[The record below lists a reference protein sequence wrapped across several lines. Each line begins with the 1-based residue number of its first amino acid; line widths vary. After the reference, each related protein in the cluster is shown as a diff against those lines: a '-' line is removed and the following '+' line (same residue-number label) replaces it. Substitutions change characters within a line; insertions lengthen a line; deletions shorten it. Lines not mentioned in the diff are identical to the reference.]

1 QALETDRGCLQ
12 KMKKYVKTMCTSGQ
26 TYVENEELFSNYLE
40 KFGNNYLEREEPHLA
55 TAFLKFS
62 VYTKEL
68 SSHLKSMNRQVNN
81 VIVFSLDT
89 LLKGDLK
96 EVKGDLKK
104 SFDKTWK
111 DYETK
116 IHTPRSKTEKEED
129 MERERKAVQLQMC
142 EYLIKVNEIQS
153 KKGADFLQHLIK
165 LYHTHSSFFQDSLK
179 IVESL
184 KGSVEDLTAE
194 LTNIKQAQDD
204 ERKKLCAMKDKLKD
218 SLQVESKEDAG
229 KLQAVYSL
237 HQLQGNKTHG
247 NEKSGHLLKKS
258 DGIRK
263 VWQKRKCDV
272 RNGFLLIYHGVANRQ
287 PAKLNLLTCQ
297 VKPSAED
304 RKCFSLISYNRTYH
318 FQVEDERECTVWF
331 LFLSRSN
338 YVLLFACFKY
348 ESRIPVM
355 LSPTFSYLNCKPIW
369 QRDHNCAYCP
379 TDPSWLATNLGILT
393 CIECSGIHR
402 EMGVHVSRI
411 QSITL
416 DVLSTAELLLARN
429 VGNYRFNEILES
441 NLPTDCDIKPTAD
454 SDMNERR
461 SYITAKY
468 IERKFTKRSAQSSAD
483 KAAALCAALVAKDI
497 FALIEVYSEG
507 VDLLEPLDAA
517 QQEKGETALHF
528 AVRQS
533 DRSSLHLVD
542 FLILNCR
549 NVNKQTE
556 NGNTALHFCSRYNA
570 TECLKLLLR
579 SKAALH
585 VSNEAGETALD
596 IAKQMDHA
604 QCEDLLTLAE
614 KGLFNPRTP
623 VEYNWKLDKDDL
635 CESEDE
641 LDEKVTELSCQ
652 QIRAAQ
658 SFVFD
663 AWINSQSCLSCPSIS
678 LPKNVLRMQYQV
690 FKHHLFCTSSTI
702 TPVNPTEEFPPQVKR
717 CIAQIGIGHL
727 SNAPSSLGL
736 ADGAGGRR
744 KPPPPPP
751 NRPLHKRTHSEP
763 FGPSQLRN
771 STPPPIP
778 PLPHISPVLS
788 SKWGGEERQEI
799 IPTNKESSGRI
810 ARKVKKNEIGTV
822 ILSLFKKTTLPEISQ
837 QHVENAALARR
848 PSTQRPRPA
857 PPSPPDKLALAL
869 QLNYRPPSPSSIFTK
884 IPRLLT
890 SPPPPPASCL
900 PSSVNLE
907 KLSASSGSGPSSSSS
922 VSKKFQ
928 VWTFSISVESG
939 LVDGSKVSR
948 EPISRPRPHP
958 PLPPK
963 PQEMP
968 HRPPVPLPRKPPL
981 MKPKIKRVKAKY
993 DCQAD
998 QKDELTFMK
1007 GDIIVVEREDDDEWW
1022 SGYVEGVPA
1031 RRGAFP
1037 VSFIEQLTD

>member
-1 QALETDRGCLQ
+1 MMDMFSVDEFLEECRENGTTTNSSSTFSSKMNVYKKSFSNIEEALETDRGCLQ

-116 IHTPRSKTEKEED
+116 MSKTEKEED

-218 SLQVESKEDAG
+218 YLQVESKEVGKNFFDAG

-318 FQVEDERECTVWF
+318 FQVEDERECAVWV
-331 LFLSRSN
+331 S
-338 YVLLFACFKY
+338 VLTNSKEEAMNNAFKG
-348 ESRIPVM
+348 EHGADISSVQELTSDIILEVQSMPGNDTCCDCSV
-355 LSPTFSYLNCKPIW
+355 
-369 QRDHNCAYCP
+369 A
-379 TDPSWLATNLGILT
+379 DPSWLATNLGILT

-441 NLPTDCDIKPTAD
+441 NLPSDCDIKPAAD

-468 IERKFTKRSAQSSAD
+468 IERKYTKRSAQSSAD
-483 KAAALCAALVAKDI
+483 KAAALCAALVAKDV

-517 QQEKGETALHF
+517 HVQEKGETALHF

-556 NGNTALHFCSRYNA
+556 NGNTALHYCSRYNA

-641 LDEKVTELSCQ
+641 LDEKPARNIRPTSCITRASQVTSEHESQ
-652 QIRAAQ
+652 KAAKRR
-658 SFVFD
+658 
-663 AWINSQSCLSCPSIS
+663 LT
-678 LPKNVLRMQYQV
+678 LPAGYSTQDVSTTAAPAVLAAGRV
-690 FKHHLFCTSSTI
+690 ADI
-702 TPVNPTEEFPPQVKR
+702 PT
-717 CIAQIGIGHL
+717 
-727 SNAPSSLGL
+727 PSSPGGSRKVAMGKGTALPGQASPAL
-736 ADGAGGRR
+736 SILLAYSRQKSFSALSRCYSWAATERDLVEMFSTHAPLPPLVLSAASPGSADGPGGRR

-771 STPPPIP
+771 STPPPVP

-788 SKWGGEERQEI
+788 SKWDGAEI
-799 IPTNKESSGRI
+799 
-810 ARKVKKNEIGTV
+810 
-822 ILSLFKKTTLPEISQ
+822 
-837 QHVENAALARR
+837 
-848 PSTQRPRPA
+848 
-857 PPSPPDKLALAL
+857 
-869 QLNYRPPSPSSIFTK
+869 
-884 IPRLLT
+884 
-890 SPPPPPASCL
+890 
-900 PSSVNLE
+900 
-907 KLSASSGSGPSSSSS
+907 
-922 VSKKFQ
+922 
-928 VWTFSISVESG
+928 
-939 LVDGSKVSR
+939 SR

-1007 GDIIVVEREDDDEWW
+1007 GDTIVVEREEDDEWW
-1022 SGYVEGVPA
+1022 HGYVEGVPA

>member
-1 QALETDRGCLQ
+1 MMMDMFSVDEFLEECRENGTNSTNSSSTFSSKMNVYKKSFSNIEEALETDRGCLQ

-116 IHTPRSKTEKEED
+116 MSKTEKEED

-318 FQVEDERECTVWF
+318 FQVEDERECAVWV
-331 LFLSRSN
+331 S
-338 YVLLFACFKY
+338 VLTNSKEEAMNNAFKG
-348 ESRIPVM
+348 EHGADISSVQELTSDIILEVQSMPGNDTCCDCSV
-355 LSPTFSYLNCKPIW
+355 
-369 QRDHNCAYCP
+369 A
-379 TDPSWLATNLGILT
+379 DPSWLATNLGILT

-441 NLPTDCDIKPTAD
+441 NLPSDCDIKPAAD

-468 IERKFTKRSAQSSAD
+468 IERKYTKRSAQSSAD
-483 KAAALCAALVAKDI
+483 KAAALCAALVAKDV

-517 QQEKGETALHF
+517 HVQEKGETALHF

-556 NGNTALHFCSRYNA
+556 NGNTALHYCSRYNA

-641 LDEKVTELSCQ
+641 LDEKPARNIRPTSCITRASQVTSEHESQ
-652 QIRAAQ
+652 KAAKRR
-658 SFVFD
+658 
-663 AWINSQSCLSCPSIS
+663 LT
-678 LPKNVLRMQYQV
+678 LPAGYSTQDVSTTAAPAVLAAGRV
-690 FKHHLFCTSSTI
+690 ADI
-702 TPVNPTEEFPPQVKR
+702 PT
-717 CIAQIGIGHL
+717 
-727 SNAPSSLGL
+727 PSSPGGSRKVAMASPGS
-736 ADGAGGRR
+736 ADGPGGRR

-771 STPPPIP
+771 STPPPVP

-788 SKWGGEERQEI
+788 K
-799 IPTNKESSGRI
+799 SGR
-810 ARKVKKNEIGTV
+810 KSFPQTKN
-822 ILSLFKKTTLPEISQ
+822 LPAGLQES
-837 QHVENAALARR
+837 VENAALARR

-857 PPSPPDKLALAL
+857 PPSPPDNCA
-869 QLNYRPPSPSSIFTK
+869 
-884 IPRLLT
+884 
-890 SPPPPPASCL
+890 
-900 PSSVNLE
+900 
-907 KLSASSGSGPSSSSS
+907 
-922 VSKKFQ
+922 
-928 VWTFSISVESG
+928 VESG
-939 LVDGSKVSR
+939 VVDGSKVSR

-1007 GDIIVVEREDDDEWW
+1007 GDTIVVEREEDDEWW
-1022 SGYVEGVPA
+1022 HGYVEGVPA

>member
-1 QALETDRGCLQ
+1 MMMDMFSVDEFLEECRENGTTTNSSSTFSSKMNVYKKSFSNIEEALETDRGCLQ

-116 IHTPRSKTEKEED
+116 MSKTEKEED

-318 FQVEDERECTVWF
+318 FQVEDERECAVWV
-331 LFLSRSN
+331 S
-338 YVLLFACFKY
+338 VLTNSKEEAMNNAFKG
-348 ESRIPVM
+348 EHGADISSVQELTSDIILEVQSMPGNDTCCDCSV
-355 LSPTFSYLNCKPIW
+355 
-369 QRDHNCAYCP
+369 A
-379 TDPSWLATNLGILT
+379 DPSWLATNLGILT

-441 NLPTDCDIKPTAD
+441 NLPSDCDIKPAAD

-468 IERKFTKRSAQSSAD
+468 IERKYTKRSAQSSAD
-483 KAAALCAALVAKDI
+483 KAAALCAALVAKDV

-517 QQEKGETALHF
+517 HVQEKGETALHF

-556 NGNTALHFCSRYNA
+556 NGNTALHYCSRYNA

-641 LDEKVTELSCQ
+641 LDEKPARNIRPTSCITRASQVTSEHESQ
-652 QIRAAQ
+652 KAAKRR
-658 SFVFD
+658 
-663 AWINSQSCLSCPSIS
+663 LT
-678 LPKNVLRMQYQV
+678 LPAGYSTQDVSTTAAPAVLAAGRV
-690 FKHHLFCTSSTI
+690 ADI
-702 TPVNPTEEFPPQVKR
+702 PT
-717 CIAQIGIGHL
+717 
-727 SNAPSSLGL
+727 PSSPGGSRKVAMASPGS
-736 ADGAGGRR
+736 ADGPGGRR

-771 STPPPIP
+771 STPPPVP
-778 PLPHISPVLS
+778 PLPHMSPVLS
-788 SKWGGEERQEI
+788 K
-799 IPTNKESSGRI
+799 SGR
-810 ARKVKKNEIGTV
+810 KSFPQTKN
-822 ILSLFKKTTLPEISQ
+822 LPAGLQES
-837 QHVENAALARR
+837 VENAALARR

-857 PPSPPDKLALAL
+857 PPSPPDNCA
-869 QLNYRPPSPSSIFTK
+869 
-884 IPRLLT
+884 
-890 SPPPPPASCL
+890 
-900 PSSVNLE
+900 
-907 KLSASSGSGPSSSSS
+907 
-922 VSKKFQ
+922 
-928 VWTFSISVESG
+928 VESG
-939 LVDGSKVSR
+939 VVDGSKVSR

-981 MKPKIKRVKAKY
+981 PKIKRVKAKY

-1007 GDIIVVEREDDDEWW
+1007 GDTIVVEREEDDEWW
-1022 SGYVEGVPA
+1022 HGYVEGVPA

>member
-1 QALETDRGCLQ
+1 MMMDMFSVDEFLEECRENGTNSTNSSSTFSSKMNVYKKSFSNIEEALETDRGCLQ

-116 IHTPRSKTEKEED
+116 MSKTEKEED

-318 FQVEDERECTVWF
+318 FQVEDERECAVWV
-331 LFLSRSN
+331 S
-338 YVLLFACFKY
+338 VLTNSKEEAMNNAFKG
-348 ESRIPVM
+348 EHGADISSVQELTSDIILEVQSMPGNDTCCDCSV
-355 LSPTFSYLNCKPIW
+355 
-369 QRDHNCAYCP
+369 A
-379 TDPSWLATNLGILT
+379 DPSWLATNLGILT

-441 NLPTDCDIKPTAD
+441 NLPTDCDIKPAAD

-468 IERKFTKRSAQSSAD
+468 IERKYTKRSAQSSAD
-483 KAAALCAALVAKDI
+483 KAAALCAALVAKDV

-517 QQEKGETALHF
+517 HVQEKGETALHF

-556 NGNTALHFCSRYNA
+556 NGNTALHYCSRYNA

-596 IAKQMDHA
+596 IAKQMDNA

-641 LDEKVTELSCQ
+641 LDEKPARNIRPTSC
-652 QIRAAQ
+652 ITRA
-658 SFVFD
+658 
-663 AWINSQSCLSCPSIS
+663 SQVSSEHESQKAAKRRLT
-678 LPKNVLRMQYQV
+678 LPAGYSTQDVNTAAAPAVLAASRV
-690 FKHHLFCTSSTI
+690 ADI
-702 TPVNPTEEFPPQVKR
+702 PT
-717 CIAQIGIGHL
+717 
-727 SNAPSSLGL
+727 PSSPGGSRKLAMASPGS
-736 ADGAGGRR
+736 ADGPGGRR

-778 PLPHISPVLS
+778 PLPHISPILS
-788 SKWGGEERQEI
+788 K
-799 IPTNKESSGRI
+799 SGR
-810 ARKVKKNEIGTV
+810 KSFPQTKN
-822 ILSLFKKTTLPEISQ
+822 LPAGLQES
-837 QHVENAALARR
+837 VENAALARR

-857 PPSPPDKLALAL
+857 PPSPPDNCA
-869 QLNYRPPSPSSIFTK
+869 
-884 IPRLLT
+884 
-890 SPPPPPASCL
+890 
-900 PSSVNLE
+900 
-907 KLSASSGSGPSSSSS
+907 
-922 VSKKFQ
+922 
-928 VWTFSISVESG
+928 VESG
-939 LVDGSKVSR
+939 VVDGSKVSR

-1007 GDIIVVEREDDDEWW
+1007 GDTIVVEREEDDEWW
-1022 SGYVEGVPA
+1022 HGYVEGVPA

>member
-1 QALETDRGCLQ
+1 MMDMFSVDEFLEECRENGTNSTNSSSTFSSKMNVYKKSFSNIEEALETDRGCLQ

-116 IHTPRSKTEKEED
+116 MSKTEKEED

-218 SLQVESKEDAG
+218 SLQVESKEVG
-229 KLQAVYSL
+229 KNFFAVYSL

-318 FQVEDERECTVWF
+318 FQVEDERECAVWV
-331 LFLSRSN
+331 S
-338 YVLLFACFKY
+338 VLTNSKEEAMNNAFKG
-348 ESRIPVM
+348 EHGADISSVQELTSDIILEVQSMPGNDTCCDCSV
-355 LSPTFSYLNCKPIW
+355 
-369 QRDHNCAYCP
+369 A
-379 TDPSWLATNLGILT
+379 DPSWLATNLGILT

-441 NLPTDCDIKPTAD
+441 NLPSDCDIKPAAD

-468 IERKFTKRSAQSSAD
+468 IERKYTKRSAQSSAD
-483 KAAALCAALVAKDI
+483 KAAALCAALVAKDV

-517 QQEKGETALHF
+517 HVQEKGETALHF

-556 NGNTALHFCSRYNA
+556 NGNTALHYCSRYNA

-641 LDEKVTELSCQ
+641 LDEKPARNIRPTSCITRASQVTSEHESQ
-652 QIRAAQ
+652 KAAKRR
-658 SFVFD
+658 
-663 AWINSQSCLSCPSIS
+663 LT
-678 LPKNVLRMQYQV
+678 LPAGYSTQDVSTTAAPAVLAAGRV
-690 FKHHLFCTSSTI
+690 ADI
-702 TPVNPTEEFPPQVKR
+702 PT
-717 CIAQIGIGHL
+717 
-727 SNAPSSLGL
+727 PSSPGGSRKVAMASPGS
-736 ADGAGGRR
+736 ADGPGGRR

-771 STPPPIP
+771 STPPPVP

-788 SKWGGEERQEI
+788 
-799 IPTNKESSGRI
+799 T
-810 ARKVKKNEIGTV
+810 
-822 ILSLFKKTTLPEISQ
+822 
-837 QHVENAALARR
+837 
-848 PSTQRPRPA
+848 
-857 PPSPPDKLALAL
+857 
-869 QLNYRPPSPSSIFTK
+869 
-884 IPRLLT
+884 
-890 SPPPPPASCL
+890 
-900 PSSVNLE
+900 
-907 KLSASSGSGPSSSSS
+907 
-922 VSKKFQ
+922 
-928 VWTFSISVESG
+928 VESG
-939 LVDGSKVSR
+939 VVDGSKVSR

-1007 GDIIVVEREDDDEWW
+1007 GDTIVVEREEDDEWW
-1022 SGYVEGVPA
+1022 HGYVEGVPA

>member
-1 QALETDRGCLQ
+1 MMMDMFSVDEFLEECRENGTNSTNSSSTFSSKMNVYKKSFSNIEEALETDRGCLQ

-116 IHTPRSKTEKEED
+116 MSKTEKEED

-318 FQVEDERECTVWF
+318 FQVEDERECAVWV
-331 LFLSRSN
+331 S
-338 YVLLFACFKY
+338 VLTNSKEEAMNNAFKG
-348 ESRIPVM
+348 EHGADISSVQELTSDIILEVQSMPGNDTCCDCSV
-355 LSPTFSYLNCKPIW
+355 
-369 QRDHNCAYCP
+369 A
-379 TDPSWLATNLGILT
+379 DPSWLATNLGILT

-441 NLPTDCDIKPTAD
+441 NLPSDCDIKPAAD

-468 IERKFTKRSAQSSAD
+468 IERKYTKRSAQSSAD
-483 KAAALCAALVAKDI
+483 KAAALCAALVAKDV

-517 QQEKGETALHF
+517 HVQEKGETALHF

-556 NGNTALHFCSRYNA
+556 NGNTALHYCSRYNA

-641 LDEKVTELSCQ
+641 LDEKPARNIRPTSCITRASQVTSEHESQ
-652 QIRAAQ
+652 KAAKRR
-658 SFVFD
+658 
-663 AWINSQSCLSCPSIS
+663 LT
-678 LPKNVLRMQYQV
+678 LPAGYSTQDVSTTAAPAVLAAGRV
-690 FKHHLFCTSSTI
+690 ADI
-702 TPVNPTEEFPPQVKR
+702 PT
-717 CIAQIGIGHL
+717 
-727 SNAPSSLGL
+727 PSSP
-736 ADGAGGRR
+736 GGSR
-744 KPPPPPP
+744 KVAM
-751 NRPLHKRTHSEP
+751 E
-763 FGPSQLRN
+763 
-771 STPPPIP
+771 
-778 PLPHISPVLS
+778 
-788 SKWGGEERQEI
+788 
-799 IPTNKESSGRI
+799 SGR
-810 ARKVKKNEIGTV
+810 KSFPQTKN
-822 ILSLFKKTTLPEISQ
+822 LPAGLQES
-837 QHVENAALARR
+837 VENAALARR

-857 PPSPPDKLALAL
+857 PPSPPDNCA
-869 QLNYRPPSPSSIFTK
+869 
-884 IPRLLT
+884 
-890 SPPPPPASCL
+890 
-900 PSSVNLE
+900 
-907 KLSASSGSGPSSSSS
+907 
-922 VSKKFQ
+922 
-928 VWTFSISVESG
+928 VESG
-939 LVDGSKVSR
+939 VVDGSKVSR

-1007 GDIIVVEREDDDEWW
+1007 GDTIVVEREEDDEWW
-1022 SGYVEGVPA
+1022 HGYVEGVPA

>member
-1 QALETDRGCLQ
+1 
-12 KMKKYVKTMCTSGQ
+12 MKKYVKTMCTSGQ

-116 IHTPRSKTEKEED
+116 MSKTEKEED

-318 FQVEDERECTVWF
+318 FQVEDERECTVWV
-331 LFLSRSN
+331 S
-338 YVLLFACFKY
+338 VLTNSKEEAMNNAFKG
-348 ESRIPVM
+348 EHGADISSVQELTSDIILEVQSMPGNNLCCDCSV
-355 LSPTFSYLNCKPIW
+355 
-369 QRDHNCAYCP
+369 A
-379 TDPSWLATNLGILT
+379 DPSWLATNLGILT

-517 QQEKGETALHF
+517 HVQEKGETALHF

-641 LDEKVTELSCQ
+641 LDEKPARNTRPTSC
-652 QIRAAQ
+652 ITRASQVSSEHESQKAAKRRLTLPAGYSAQ
-658 SFVFD
+658 DVSTTAAPAALAAGRVAD
-663 AWINSQSCLSCPSIS
+663 GPTPSS
-678 LPKNVLRMQYQV
+678 PGG
-690 FKHHLFCTSSTI
+690 SSK
-702 TPVNPTEEFPPQVKR
+702 V
-717 CIAQIGIGHL
+717 AM
-727 SNAPSSLGL
+727 ASLGL

-788 SKWGGEERQEI
+788 K
-799 IPTNKESSGRI
+799 SGR
-810 ARKVKKNEIGTV
+810 KSFPQTKN
-822 ILSLFKKTTLPEISQ
+822 LPAGLQES
-837 QHVENAALARR
+837 VENAALARR

-857 PPSPPDKLALAL
+857 PPSPPDNCA
-869 QLNYRPPSPSSIFTK
+869 
-884 IPRLLT
+884 
-890 SPPPPPASCL
+890 
-900 PSSVNLE
+900 
-907 KLSASSGSGPSSSSS
+907 
-922 VSKKFQ
+922 
-928 VWTFSISVESG
+928 VESG